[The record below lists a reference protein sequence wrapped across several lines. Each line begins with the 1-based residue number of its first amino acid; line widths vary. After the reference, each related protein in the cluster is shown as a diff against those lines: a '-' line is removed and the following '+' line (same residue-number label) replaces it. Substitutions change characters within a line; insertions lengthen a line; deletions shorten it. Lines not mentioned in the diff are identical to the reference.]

1 MTVAKPKADVPSLP
15 KANSVIAKEV
25 ARRAEWIWGFV
36 RVHCHSLDSERA
48 CRHISQA
55 IQETNEF
62 VEGELKISRAAYAS
76 KKAEY
81 QQLETLH
88 HSLLSQVEVAN
99 LAIAKLTLGHRQLE
113 AKLER
118 MEAREKK
125 RKESETPL

>member
-1 MTVAKPKADVPSLP
+1 MTIAKPKADAVRLP
-15 KANSVIAKEV
+15 KANAVIAKEV
-25 ARRAEWIWGFV
+25 ARRAEWIWGYV
-36 RVHCHSLDSERA
+36 RIHCHSLDSDRT
-48 CRHISQA
+48 CMHIADA
-55 IQETNEF
+55 IQETNEL
-62 VEGELKISRAAYAS
+62 VQEELKISRAAYAS
-76 KKAEY
+76 QKAEY